1 MMGSPDTSTPET
13 VAEAFL
19 VALRDRGV
27 DRLFVNAGTD
37 FATIVEAY
45 ARQKESGLGL
55 PEVIVCAHE
64 NLAVSMAHGS
74 CLGDGRVQ
82 AVMLHTSVGSANA
95 VCAVSNA
102 ASARVPVLLSAGRTP
117 LFEDSILGSR
127 DYGIHWAQEMF
138 DQAGMLRE
146 LVKWDYELRDGAQV
160 REVVDRAL
168 DRARTDPPGPVYLSL
183 PREVLAA
190 PTFAAPAGASA
201 PVPTRAHP
209 DPAAVDTLAEHLA
222 TARFPLIVTGDSGAD
237 HACVATLADLAGR
250 YGIGVVESGPRHVSL
265 PADHPMHLGYRP
277 GEVLADADVVVTLD
291 LDVPWLPAAV
301 RPADDAVVVQVGPD
315 PHFSRY
321 PIRSHRSDLTITAA
335 CGPLISALG
344 PALQARADRIDTG
357 RTSRIEELGGRWRAR
372 RQALLDA
379 ERAPGDGP
387 ITKATMNAALASV
400 IDSGT
405 VVVNEYWA
413 QAEVLAPT
421 VPGSYLG
428 TPPAGGLGWGLPAA
442 IGVKLARPDATVIS
456 TLGDGAYLF
465 ANPAACHQAMA
476 MHGLPVLTVVCSNDH
491 WGAVQASA
499 LKVHP
504 DGHAAAS
511 ADLSPLARLDPVPA
525 FETYA
530 EASGGVGIRVRSRA
544 ELVPALEKALR
555 VVRSE
560 GRQALVNVDCL

>member
-1 MMGSPDTSTPET
+1 MQNAET
-13 VAEAFL
+13 VAEAYL
-19 VALRDRGV
+19 VALRERGV

-45 ARQKESGLGL
+45 ARQKESGLDL
-55 PEVIVCAHE
+55 PQVIVCAHE

-74 CLGDGRVQ
+74 YLGDGRVQ

-117 LFEDSILGSR
+117 LFEDGVLGAR

-146 LVKWDYELRDGAQV
+146 LVKWDYELHDGGQV
-160 REVVDRAL
+160 RQVVDRAL
-168 DRARTDPPGPVYLSL
+168 DRARTEPPGPVYLSL

-190 PTFAAPAGASA
+190 PTFGIPATPAP
-201 PVPTRAHP
+201 PVPTSAHP
-209 DPAAVDTLAEHLA
+209 DPAAVETLAEHLA

-237 HACVATLADLAGR
+237 HGCVALLAELAGR
-250 YGIGVVESGPRHVSL
+250 HGIGVVESGPRHVSM

-291 LDVPWLPAAV
+291 LDVPWLPSAV
-301 RPADDAVVVQVGPD
+301 SPADDAVVVVQVGPD
-315 PHFSRY
+315 PHFARY
-321 PIRSHRSDLTITAA
+321 PIRSHRSDLTITAG
-335 CGPLISALG
+335 CGPLLAALG
-344 PALQARADRIDTG
+344 PALAARAERIDPG
-357 RTSRIEELGGRWRAR
+357 RAARLTELGGRWRAR
-372 RQALLDA
+372 RQALLDQEA
-379 ERAPGDGP
+379 AATDGP
-387 ITKATMNAALASV
+387 ITKAAMNAALATVLDDGS
-400 IDSGT
+400 DT

-442 IGVKLARPDATVIS
+442 IGVKLARPGATVVA
-456 TLGDGAYLF
+456 TVGDGAYLF

-525 FETYA
+525 FAAYA
-530 EASGGVGIRVRSRA
+530 EASGGHGVRVTDRS
-544 ELVPALEKALR
+544 ELVPALRNALR
-555 VVRSE
+555 VVREE
-560 GRQALVNVDCL
+560 GRQALVDVACT